1 MLMNHSCFICAKNLS
16 NIDTIID
23 SKYLKRHVQEEN
35 KYILYFS
42 KQDIHTCIPCGKQ
55 LFMWNLSKH
64 KFNLLK
70 NRTIE
75 GTQIKLSKIPCSTH
89 CVMCKQL
96 PKLQYEYSH
105 KCYIKSIGQCCA
117 SCYMAIHN
125 TSTTCDDF
133 EEEMYY

>member
-23 SKYLKRHVQEEN
+23 SKCVSYYLEEN

-55 LFMWNLSKH
+55 LFMWNLSKN
-64 KFNLLK
+64 KFNLIK

-75 GTQIKLSKIPCSTH
+75 GTQIKLSKIPCFAH
-89 CVMCKQL
+89 CVMCKQR
-96 PKLQYEYSH
+96 PPYEYLQ
-105 KCYIKSIGQCCA
+105 KFYIKSIGQCCS

-133 EEEMYY
+133 EDEMYY

>member
-23 SKYLKRHVQEEN
+23 SKCVSYYLEEN

-55 LFMWNLSKH
+55 LFMWNLSKN
-64 KFNLLK
+64 KFNLIK

-75 GTQIKLSKIPCSTH
+75 GTQIKLSKIPCFAH
-89 CVMCKQL
+89 CVMCKQR
-96 PKLQYEYSH
+96 PPYEYLQ
-105 KCYIKSIGQCCA
+105 KFYIKSIGQCCS

>member
-1 MLMNHSCFICAKNLS
+1 MSHHCFICAKNLS

-23 SKYLKRHVQEEN
+23 SKCVSYYLEEN

-42 KQDIHTCIPCGKQ
+42 KQNIHTCIPCGKQ
-55 LFMWNLSKH
+55 LFMWNLSKN
-64 KFNLLK
+64 KFNLIK

-75 GTQIKLSKIPCSTH
+75 GTQIKLSKIPCSAH
-89 CVMCKQL
+89 CVMCKQQ
-96 PKLQYEYSH
+96 PKFPHEYLQ
-105 KCYIKSIGQCCA
+105 KFYIKSIGQCCS

>member
-1 MLMNHSCFICAKNLS
+1 MSHHCFICAKNLS

-23 SKYLKRHVQEEN
+23 SKCVSYYLEEN

-55 LFMWNLSKH
+55 LFMWNLSKN
-64 KFNLLK
+64 KFNLIK

-75 GTQIKLSKIPCSTH
+75 GTQIKLSKIPCFAH
-89 CVMCKQL
+89 CVMCKQR
-96 PKLQYEYSH
+96 PPYEYLQ
-105 KCYIKSIGQCCA
+105 KFYIKSIGQCCS

-125 TSTTCDDF
+125 TATTCDDF

>member
-1 MLMNHSCFICAKNLS
+1 MSHHCFICAKNLS

-23 SKYLKRHVQEEN
+23 SKCVSYYLEEN

-55 LFMWNLSKH
+55 LFMWNLSKN
-64 KFNLLK
+64 KFNLIK

-75 GTQIKLSKIPCSTH
+75 GTQIKLSKIPCSAH
-89 CVMCKQL
+89 CVMCKQQ
-96 PKLQYEYSH
+96 PKFPHEYLKKFH
-105 KCYIKSIGQCCA
+105 IKSIGACCA

-125 TSTTCDDF
+125 TATTCDDF

>member
-1 MLMNHSCFICAKNLS
+1 MSHHCFICAKNLS

-23 SKYLKRHVQEEN
+23 SKCVSYYLEEN

-55 LFMWNLSKH
+55 LFMWNLSKN
-64 KFNLLK
+64 KFNLIK

-75 GTQIKLSKIPCSTH
+75 GTQIKLSKIPCFAH
-89 CVMCKQL
+89 CVMCKQR
-96 PKLQYEYSH
+96 PPYEYLQ
-105 KCYIKSIGQCCA
+105 KFYIKSIGQCCS

-125 TSTTCDDF
+125 TATTCDEFD
-133 EEEMYY
+133 MYY

>member
-23 SKYLKRHVQEEN
+23 SKYLKRYVQEEN

-42 KQDIHTCIPCGKQ
+42 KQDIHTCIPCGKE
-55 LFMWNLSKH
+55 LFMWNLSKN
-64 KFNLLK
+64 KFYLLK
-70 NRTIE
+70 NRQIE
-75 GTQIKLSKIPCSTH
+75 GTQFKLSNITCSVH
-89 CVMCKQL
+89 CVMCKQQQ
-96 PKLQYEYSH
+96 PHEYSQ
-105 KCYIKSIGQCCA
+105 KFYVKSIGQCCP